1 MTENAIFEKL
11 VSYIVGN
18 DIEKFSDFFD
28 RSSLT
33 VNARDKSGWSFLH
46 YAAQYNAVEIGQ
58 KLIDRGAD
66 VNAKD
71 TFGNNVLWRAT
82 FASQGKDDFIKLL
95 LSNGANKSAKNNS
108 GVSPADLAD
117 TIDNYDIKQFFNIE
131 QTK

>member
-33 VNARDKSGWSFLH
+33 VNARGKSGWSFLH

-82 FASQGKDDFIKLL
+82 FASQGKGDFIKLL
-95 LSNGANKSAKNNS
+95 LSNGANKSAKNNF
-108 GVSPADLAD
+108 GVSPVDLAD
-117 TIDNYDIKQFFNIE
+117 TIDNYDIKQFFNE
-131 QTK
+131 EKTN